1 MTPTDILQGKRI
13 YIVEDNPDNIYI
25 LLVILRQAGA
35 NVTVDWWA
43 KGEGHQILRALP
55 IDVIILDLMLLGTH
69 TGYDVFQEVRMF
81 PQLANVPIVA
91 VSAADASSAV
101 PKVRAMG
108 FSGFI
113 KKPIDDDLFPKQIKS
128 IIDGENVW
136 FYD

>member
-1 MTPTDILQGKRI
+1 MNSTEILQNKRV

-43 KGEGHQILRALP
+43 KGEAHQVLRAMP
-55 IDVIILDLMLLGTH
+55 IDIIILDLMLLGTH
-69 TGYDVFQEVRMF
+69 SGYDVFQEIRMI
-81 PQLANVPIVA
+81 PQLASVPVVA
-91 VSAADASSAV
+91 VSAADASIAV
-101 PKVRAMG
+101 PKVSALG

-113 KKPIDDDLFPKQIKS
+113 KKPIDADLFPQQIKS
-128 IIDGENVW
+128 IIDGQPVW

>member
-1 MTPTDILQGKRI
+1 MAATELLQNKRI
-13 YIVEDNPDNIYI
+13 FIVEDNPDNIYI

-43 KGEGHQILRALP
+43 KGESHQVLRAMP
-55 IDVIILDLMLLGTH
+55 IDLIILDLMLLGTH
-69 TGYDVFQEVRMF
+69 TGYEVFQEIRML
-81 PQLANVPIVA
+81 PQLASVPVVA
-91 VSAADASSAV
+91 VSAADASIAV

-113 KKPIDDDLFPKQIKS
+113 KKPIDADLFPNQLKS
-128 IIDGENVW
+128 IIDGNEVW